1 MSTAVSI
8 PIYQESNVPLS
19 ISGSTPFGYYDTDA
33 QFQIDG
39 PRFML
44 WAAYR
49 LGYPIMEVELQ
60 EKNFYAAFEDAI
72 TVYSKEIYDHK
83 IKDNF
88 LSMEGA
94 TTGSNLNNT
103 LIQPSLANLI
113 RLAKDY
119 GSEAGSGGNI
129 NYYTGSIQMT
139 VGNQFYD
146 LDLWA
151 RENNIITG
159 SDGIEIKRIF
169 YEAPPAIV
177 RYFDPYAGTGTGLQ
191 SLMDSFGFG
200 NMSPGIT
207 FMMMPVYYDV
217 LKIQA
222 IEFNDQVR
230 RSGYSFELVN
240 NKLRIF
246 PIPTFDRPLY
256 FQYII
261 NSERSALSR
270 NGDPKNLITN
280 VSNVPYTFITYAYIN
295 GPGKKWIFDYAL
307 AICKETLGNIRSKYQ
322 SNPIPGNEVTLNGN
336 SLVEQAKNEQDKLIE
351 KLRTNLEESGR
362 RAQLQKQADEAESMK
377 STLTNVPMTIFIG

>member
-119 GSEAGSGGNI
+119 GSEAGS
-129 NYYTGSIQMT
+129 
-139 VGNQFYD
+139 
-146 LDLWA
+146 
-151 RENNIITG
+151 
-159 SDGIEIKRIF
+159 
-169 YEAPPAIV
+169 
-177 RYFDPYAGTGTGLQ
+177 
-191 SLMDSFGFG
+191 
-200 NMSPGIT
+200 
-207 FMMMPVYYDV
+207 
-217 LKIQA
+217 
-222 IEFNDQVR
+222 
-230 RSGYSFELVN
+230 
-240 NKLRIF
+240 
-246 PIPTFDRPLY
+246 
-256 FQYII
+256 
-261 NSERSALSR
+261 
-270 NGDPKNLITN
+270 
-280 VSNVPYTFITYAYIN
+280 
-295 GPGKKWIFDYAL
+295 
-307 AICKETLGNIRSKYQ
+307 
-322 SNPIPGNEVTLNGN
+322 
-336 SLVEQAKNEQDKLIE
+336 
-351 KLRTNLEESGR
+351 
-362 RAQLQKQADEAESMK
+362 
-377 STLTNVPMTIFIG
+377 